1 MNPKEMNKEK
11 REKKQK
17 KKKVEE
23 CSIGELIIEVNPTY
37 NFSYLEQFTLDSFI
51 QQTVKMTGQDTNEK
65 ESKLEKKSHGS
76 KENECEAAESDD
88 SLDITHRIMQL
99 CDSI

>member
-1 MNPKEMNKEK
+1 MKPKEMNKEK

-23 CSIGELIIEVNPTY
+23 CSIGELIIEVSPTY

-51 QQTVKMTGQDTNEK
+51 QETVKMAGQDTNEK
-65 ESKLEKKSHGS
+65 ASKVEKKS
-76 KENECEAAESDD
+76 KENEYEAAESDD